1 MFLNLPQHIACVS
14 YLLSSFIKIELQKLV
29 LRNSNKS
36 MTAEKFTSQFRILS
50 KNGSLQWVNAV
61 FIARKNVQCK
71 SAEPEFEH
79 LVTKE
84 PTILAVFQLLEY
96 FPLIISLWQAS
107 LWHFQFSNEQE
118 ARAIKTWHMDLLGN
132 SNLKAQVI
140 KLLLN
145 LIPKPPIT

>member
-36 MTAEKFTSQFRILS
+36 MTADKFTSQFRILS

-79 LVTKE
+79 LVAKE

-96 FPLIISLWQAS
+96 FPLILSLSQ
-107 LWHFQFSNEQE
+107 LC
-118 ARAIKTWHMDLLGN
+118 I
-132 SNLKAQVI
+132 SNLVTSG
-140 KLLLN
+140 KLGQLKLGIWTCWR
-145 LIPKPPIT
+145 IPI